1 MKPAVASAVGAVLRE
16 KVEKDPDAGRENGQ
30 REALTLFVG
39 LCVNIARI
47 ADTLDKGT

>member
-1 MKPAVASAVGAVLRE
+1 MTPAVVEAVGAVLRE
-16 KVEKDPDAGRENGQ
+16 KLARDSDSDEGQ

-47 ADTLDKGT
+47 AAALDKEPG